1 MTNINLYYRCNGNG
15 HARGVELKSL
25 LLKMCQILI
34 IVSATI
40 KGVE

>member
-1 MTNINLYYRCNGNG
+1 MTNINLYYRCNG